1 MDIKLIKR
9 IYDEKLITDT
19 VMTMIGDVI
28 EDGTSHDCFELDV
41 YRDCWLETNGALF
54 HITAHNRTTLDIHC
68 YIPKK
73 LRVKSKEYG
82 LMALDWIKNSAPKM
96 YSKIISTAP
105 SIYRHVAIYLLS
117 VGFKKEGCLTDAFT
131 KNGELW
137 DLNYYGL
144 KRCDI

>member
-1 MDIKLIKR
+1 MIKR
-9 IYDEKLITDT
+9 IYDEKLITET
-19 VMTMIGDVI
+19 VMTMIDDVV
-28 EDGTSHDCFELDV
+28 EDGTSHDCFDLDV
-41 YRDCWLETNGALF
+41 NRDCWLKIDSALF
-54 HITAHNRTTLDIHC
+54 HISAHNRTTLDIHC

-73 LRVKSKEYG
+73 VRGKSKGYG
-82 LMALDWIKNSAPKM
+82 MEALNWIKESAPKM

-117 VGFKKEGCLTDAFT
+117 MGFKKEGCLVDSFT